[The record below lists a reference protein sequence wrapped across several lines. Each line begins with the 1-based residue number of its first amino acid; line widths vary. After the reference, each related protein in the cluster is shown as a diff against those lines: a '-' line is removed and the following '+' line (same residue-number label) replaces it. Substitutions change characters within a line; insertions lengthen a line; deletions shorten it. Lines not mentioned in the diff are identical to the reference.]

1 MQTVEQLNTQH
12 AVNTHTHKKTFNL
25 TNWLID
31 WWTTSSAKLKAI
43 LVIVVLTMG
52 CRAAFAIAG
61 EPGES
66 HIKI

>member
-1 MQTVEQLNTQH
+1 MLS
-12 AVNTHTHKKTFNL
+12 KLFNH

-52 CRAAFAIAG
+52 CRTAFAIVG
-61 EPGES
+61 KPGES